1 MPKTLSLQW
10 LETRE
15 LENLPDSITVPRR
28 SKASISKALADA
40 VNAVLD
46 SKEEW
51 VGAVHQ
57 THIYVH
63 GALVP
68 CYEIGVLE
76 RPRVSYR
83 LSSWGRWLYLQ
94 VKENT
99 DEGRCVQV
107 HAGATTRPEHRR
119 RRLEV

>member
-1 MPKTLSLQW
+1 MPKTLSIQGIGNG
-10 LETRE
+10 E

-40 VNAVLD
+40 VNAALNH
-46 SKEEW
+46 KEEW

-57 THIYVH
+57 THRYVN

-68 CYEIGVLE
+68 SYEIGVLE
-76 RPRVSYR
+76 PPRVSYH
-83 LSSWGRWLYLQ
+83 LPTWSRWLYLL

-99 DEGRCVQV
+99 DDVKI
-107 HAGATTRPEHRR
+107 
-119 RRLEV
+119 